1 MAPLLLLALALLF
14 PLTQATT
21 IKYCDNSGDYVVKV
35 NDVRISPNPVIAG
48 KPASFDISA
57 SAGRA
62 LSGGKVVIHVIYFG
76 IQVHTETH
84 DICDEVSCPISMG
97 DFVLSHTETLPVFTP
112 PGTYTLRITMVDANK
127 EQLTC
132 ISFNFKIGFGLQLGS
147 LLFAS

>member
-21 IKYCDNSGDYVVKV
+21 IKYC
-35 NDVRISPNPVIAG
+35 
-48 KPASFDISA
+48 
-57 SAGRA
+57 GRA